1 MSKEA
6 GSSGTVVVAF
16 ALGALAGAAVALF
29 FAPSTGEEMRKKLA
43 QRAREGR
50 DCVEQAVR
58 ESGDALKRHGDTLAG
73 AVDSGVAAFEQ
84 ARKETL

>member
-6 GSSGTVVVAF
+6 GSAGAVIVAF
-16 ALGALAGAAVALF
+16 ALGALAGAAVALLY
-29 FAPSTGEEMRKKLA
+29 APSTGEEVRKKLA

-50 DCVEQAVR
+50 DRIDQAVR
-58 ESGDALKRHGDTLAG
+58 ESGDALKRHGDTLAD

-84 ARKETL
+84 ARKEAL